1 VEARQGHG
9 RLDEY
14 RGWARAADGTSIL
27 LFVGLAVAVACRL
40 GFSPAL
46 WVAIPLGWLLADAV
60 SGTVH
65 WAADTWGTVRWP
77 IVGPL
82 FIRPFREHHVD
93 PTAITRHDFVEVNGS
108 NCMVACPVL
117 GSALF
122 IPEAWGPGVGD
133 MLCALDLSLCG
144 WVMATNQFHSWAHR
158 ESVPTVVAWL
168 QRSGI
173 ALGREHHAGH
183 HGAPYDRRY
192 CITSGVLNSAL
203 DRVGAWRFAERVVS
217 GMTGAR
223 AREED
228 GVVVAGG
235 G

>member
-1 VEARQGHG
+1 MGQDAPPG

-14 RGWARAADGTSIL
+14 RGWARALDAAAIL
-27 LFVGLAVAVACRL
+27 VFAGLAAALAWRT
-40 GFSPAL
+40 GWSPAFV
-46 WVAIPLGWLLADAV
+46 VAIPLGWVLADAV

-93 PTAITRHDFVEVNGS
+93 PTAITRHDFVETNGS

-117 GSALF
+117 GSAFL
-122 IPEAWGPGVGD
+122 IPGSWGPAITE
-133 MLCALDLSLCG
+133 LLSALDVSLCG

-158 ESVPTVVAWL
+158 ESVPRWIGWL
-168 QRSGI
+168 QRSGL
-173 ALGREHHAGH
+173 ALAREHHAGH

-192 CITSGVLNSAL
+192 CITSGVLNPVL
-203 DRVGAWRFAERVVS
+203 DRVCAWRGAEWAIAAL
-217 GMTGAR
+217 TGAR
-223 AREED
+223 PRAED
-228 GVVVAGG
+228 GALA
-235 G
+235 